1 MKRREFFTVQSRET
15 LENALEPHAD
25 LRAAPQSIY
34 RGKRRTDIIEIIDQW
49 YGPGYR
55 YVKVRG
61 HDSSVYILSFDEI
74 RDQWELIM
82 FSATRGTGQAT
93 RVA

>member
-34 RGKRRTDIIEIIDQW
+34 RGKRRIDIIEIIDQW

-61 HDSSVYILSFDEI
+61 HDSSVYILRFDEI

-82 FSATRGTGQAT
+82 FSATRGTGLAT